1 MQPQRCTL
9 RNIAEHCQV
18 STAVVSAVLNGR
30 TERISCSE
38 TTRNRILTAAQKLN
52 YTPNALARSMR
63 EKRVPLVGVFLRQ
76 HPQQGGLLSASNVR
90 MLSAVTEF
98 LNQCGYETIFV
109 PFTDSRSQLE
119 RMKSLISSG
128 LIGGIITCI
137 VKEESREICQLLKNS
152 TLPYL
157 ILGKPQEQD
166 AYCIYPV
173 DHISNERCLEFAA
186 KKNLKYCFSAEPSYL
201 DKEKYIF
208 RALPYVN
215 DFIWDTPEVP
225 SAEVMRLKEESLFV
239 VMGMDV
245 AEKMMQDGFNERC
258 FVVKEF
264 AENRSKVPEH
274 FNACFVRRSSLTAQD
289 IGEFFSSRLLEDRLP
304 SEFHRA
310 IPAGE
315 DCFEF
320 RFYFT

>member
-9 RNIAEHCQV
+9 RNIADHCQV
-18 STAVVSAVLNGR
+18 STAVVSAVLNGK

-109 PFTDSRSQLE
+109 PFTDSKSQLE
-119 RMKSLISSG
+119 RMESLISSG

-137 VKEESREICQLLKNS
+137 VKEESREICQLLKRS

-208 RALPYVN
+208 RSLPYVN

-245 AEKMMQDGFNERC
+245 AEKMMKDGFNERC

-274 FNACFVRRSSLTAQD
+274 FNACFVRRSSLTAKD
-289 IGEFFSSRLLEDRLP
+289 ISDFFSSSLLEDRLP
-304 SEFHRA
+304 PEFHRA
-310 IPAGE
+310 VPSGE

-320 RFYFT
+320 RFDFT

>member
-9 RNIAEHCQV
+9 RNIADYCRV

-38 TTRNRILTAAQKLN
+38 TTRNKILTAAQELN

-109 PFTDSRSQLE
+109 PFTDSKSQLE

-137 VKEESREICQLLKNS
+137 IKEESREICQLLKCS

-166 AYCIYPV
+166 VYCIYPV
-173 DHISNERCLEFAA
+173 DRISNKRCLEFAA

-208 RALPYVN
+208 RALPYAN
-215 DFIWDTPEVP
+215 DFIWDAPEVP
-225 SAEVMRLKEESLFV
+225 AEEVMRLKEESLFV

-245 AEKMMQDGFNERC
+245 AEKMIKDGFDERN
-258 FVVKEF
+258 FVINEF

-274 FNACFVRRSSLTAQD
+274 FNAVFIHRSSLTAQD
-289 IGEFFSSRLLEDRLP
+289 IGEFFSSRLLENRLP

-310 IPAGE
+310 VPAGE

-320 RFYFT
+320 RFDFT

>member
-245 AEKMMQDGFNERC
+245 AEKMMKDGFNERC

-289 IGEFFSSRLLEDRLP
+289 ISDFFSSSLLEDRLP
-304 SEFHRA
+304 PEFHRA
-310 IPAGE
+310 VPSGE

-320 RFYFT
+320 RFDFT